1 MENQTRT
8 QSKKGRDQKDQAASL
23 MPSDDEV
30 MEFQLRPLAEVP
42 VVSLVHVAPL
52 SVEVQMSPPYT
63 TAASLMCL
71 RIAEIHEHAVAHI
84 FR

>member
-1 MENQTRT
+1 
-8 QSKKGRDQKDQAASL
+8 
-23 MPSDDEV
+23 